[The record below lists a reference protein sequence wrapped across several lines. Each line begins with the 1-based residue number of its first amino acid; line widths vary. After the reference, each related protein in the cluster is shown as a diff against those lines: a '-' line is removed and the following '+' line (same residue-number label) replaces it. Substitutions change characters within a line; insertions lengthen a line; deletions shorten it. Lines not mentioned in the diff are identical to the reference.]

1 MPLNSAPRNLLGL
14 KKKKKSTSRVTLS
27 HCKDLASNTVMIVI
41 MMYQLLVSVNILMP
55 DI

>member
-14 KKKKKSTSRVTLS
+14 KKKKSTSRVTLS

-55 DI
+55 DT